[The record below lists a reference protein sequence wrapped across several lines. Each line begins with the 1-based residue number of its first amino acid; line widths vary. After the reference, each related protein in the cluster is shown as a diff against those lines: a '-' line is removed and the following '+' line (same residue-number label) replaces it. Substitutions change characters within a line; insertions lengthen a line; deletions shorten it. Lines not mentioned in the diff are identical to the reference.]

1 MEGLCFRNPP
11 FQRVR
16 WVLHGQDHGRDLSVE
31 PHGELGD
38 GGEFVFELCFCGKI
52 LEVVDIFLEPVVGG
66 PVFIL
71 SRSLDEV
78 G

>member
-1 MEGLCFRNPP
+1 MEGLRFCNPP
-11 FQRVR
+11 FQRVG
-16 WVLHGQDHGRDLSVE
+16 WVLHGQDHGGDLSVE

-38 GGEFVFELCFCGKI
+38 GGEFVFELRLCGEI
-52 LEVVDIFLEPVVGG
+52 FEVVDIFLEPVVGG

-71 SRSLDEV
+71 SWSLDEV